1 MNAKTPTTQY
11 KGQRPS
17 ECYLQHNIK
26 VSGPRNV
33 TYNTIYRS
41 VALEMLPTTQYK
53 GQWPSE
59 CYLQHNIKVSG
70 PRNVTY
76 NTI

>member
-1 MNAKTPTTQY
+1 
-11 KGQRPS
+11 
-17 ECYLQHNIK
+17 
-26 VSGPRNV
+26 
-33 TYNTIYRS
+33 
-41 VALEMLPTTQYK
+41 VALGMLHTAQYK